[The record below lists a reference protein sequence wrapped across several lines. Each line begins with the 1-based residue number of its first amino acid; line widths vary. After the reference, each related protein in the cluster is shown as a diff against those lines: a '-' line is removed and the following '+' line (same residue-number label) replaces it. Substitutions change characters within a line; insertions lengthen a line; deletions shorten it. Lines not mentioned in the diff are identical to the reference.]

1 MIRIV
6 RSGRHANLTGLI
18 QVRGSRGRAVAT
30 RDHMLPLDD
39 FEQASSLGSHLAS
52 LHGRSVID
60 FVRDMVV
67 LGPL

>member
-1 MIRIV
+1 
-6 RSGRHANLTGLI
+6 
-18 QVRGSRGRAVAT
+18 
-30 RDHMLPLDD
+30 MLPLDD